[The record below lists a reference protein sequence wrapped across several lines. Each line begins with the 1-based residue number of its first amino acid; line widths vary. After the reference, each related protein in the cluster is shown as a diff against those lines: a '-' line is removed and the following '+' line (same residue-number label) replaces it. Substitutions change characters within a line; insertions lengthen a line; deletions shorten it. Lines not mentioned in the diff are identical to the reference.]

1 MRVLPSAVVSPQWL
15 RERLGNPEL
24 VVVDCRFELG
34 KPDAGR
40 KAYEQDHVP
49 GAVYMDLEKDLSGP
63 VGRHGGRHP
72 LPDADALAEKLGRAG
87 IDHTKIVVAYDDQG
101 GAMAARLWWLLRYLG
116 HEPVAVLDGGY
127 QGWKEKGYPVT
138 AERIQ
143 PSPVRFVPRIRHPEW
158 LVDMEEVRRHRGLLI
173 DSRDPERYAG
183 RFEPIDAKA
192 GHIPGAVNRFW
203 KNNLA
208 EGQRWKSREELRRD
222 FSFIPEGERPIVYCG
237 SGVTACAN
245 LLALHLAGREGRLYA
260 GSFSDWISYEEN
272 PIAQGEEEPR

>member
-1 MRVLPSAVVSPQWL
+1 
-15 RERLGNPEL
+15 
-24 VVVDCRFELG
+24 
-34 KPDAGR
+34 
-40 KAYEQDHVP
+40 
-49 GAVYMDLEKDLSGP
+49 
-63 VGRHGGRHP
+63 
-72 LPDADALAEKLGRAG
+72 
-87 IDHTKIVVAYDDQG
+87 
-101 GAMAARLWWLLRYLG
+101 MAARLWWLLRYLG

-203 KNNLA
+203 KDNLA

-222 FSFIPEGERPIVYCG
+222 FSFIPDGERPIVYCG